1 VNGCDRFTQEHY
13 RGKYGIEFPL
23 SSLNFDDE
31 VRQVG
36 NVNRLKP
43 KPPKKDYFKWV
54 DNQMQLRFDA
64 AMVTQKPEDVGRKF
78 IITLFL
84 NDDTVMVYEPQVRNS
99 GIVSGKFLEKTKY
112 KNKLEAGRFFE
123 PQDFLIGKLVEVN
136 SYRFR
141 VQEHDERTKKWF
153 EEHLGTAYADPQP
166 QQPNPHLTETQA
178 WERFQ
183 DQQPVADG
191 RGWDAAPAQGSGDY
205 LADYYGDAGRQAQT
219 QNPTRR

>member
-1 VNGCDRFTQEHY
+1 MKIPPYNGFGDE
-13 RGKYGIEFPL
+13 EDSL
-23 SSLNFDDE
+23 S
-31 VRQVG
+31 

-64 AMVTQKPEDVGRKF
+64 LMVTQKPEDVGRKF

-112 KNKLEAGRFFE
+112 KNKLEGGRFFE

-153 EEHLGTAYADPQP
+153 VEHLGTAYADPQQQP
-166 QQPNPHLTETQA
+166 QQSGQPLTETQA
-178 WERFQ
+178 WDQFQ
-183 DQQPVADG
+183 HQPPVADG

-205 LADYYGDAGRQAQT
+205 LADYYSDSGKPAQ
-219 QNPTRR
+219 PHPSRR